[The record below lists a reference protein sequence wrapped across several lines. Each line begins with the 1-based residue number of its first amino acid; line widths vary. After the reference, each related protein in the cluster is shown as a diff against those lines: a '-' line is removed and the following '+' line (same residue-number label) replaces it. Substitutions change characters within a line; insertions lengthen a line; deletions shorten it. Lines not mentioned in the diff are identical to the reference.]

1 MSQFGELS
9 KSALQMW
16 RAFKISS
23 PNFLTI
29 GLLIDYWLTAG
40 ILLTDS
46 WLTPDWPSDSDRP
59 LTDYWLT
66 PDWLLTDSWLTP
78 DWRLTDSWLTP
89 DWIPTDFRQTPIKP
103 NSRNLLEMIPG
114 LNLESCSNQLSKFGK
129 LSKSALQ
136 IWQLS
141 DSQKCPH
148 RQSRDSWLTP
158 NRFHSLISDRHISNP
173 KAVSKK
179 FIGCWQQVSMLRAVQ
194 INSQISSQYLWMEVL
209 YKSLFGF
216 LNNWKT
222 LGMLL
227 LFYNIP
233 YFRE

>member
-1 MSQFGELS
+1 M
-9 KSALQMW
+9 
-16 RAFKISS
+16 
-23 PNFLTI
+23 T
-29 GLLIDYWLTAG
+29 
-40 ILLTDS
+40 
-46 WLTPDWPSDSDRP
+46 
-59 LTDYWLT
+59 
-66 PDWLLTDSWLTP
+66 
-78 DWRLTDSWLTP
+78 
-89 DWIPTDFRQTPIKP
+89 
-103 NSRNLLEMIPG
+103 PG
-114 LNLESCSNQLSKFGK
+114 LNLESCSNQLSKFGE

-148 RQSRDSWLTP
+148 NQSRDSWLTP

-179 FIGCWQQVSMLRAVQ
+179 FIRCWQQVSMLRAVQ
-194 INSQISSQYLWMEVL
+194 INSQNSSQYLWMKVL
-209 YKSLFGF
+209 FKSLFGF

-233 YFRE
+233 YFRKWFPRKLFFFEVGLMYCDLWWQYIKVRKLFAEIRYMTI